1 MLIETLVRFSSPLI
15 FTVTPVLGITSVLIS
30 FIMIVIIFPNSS
42 YAHITGN
49 TAQQWINTQENVKI
63 QFTYEPEKPL
73 IDSPTVL
80 KFSVQ
85 NLQTGQHLKDLFAK
99 VTIINRQTVFK
110 SNNITVTD
118 GDFSFYSTFPNDGT
132 YQVILRINSKD
143 YAIALASFKV
153 IVPFQPIGTINLSYT
168 IPLILPAVIVGIVG
182 FIVVASFLIVKRIYE
197 KKVVRR
203 VGIILPSEE

>member
-1 MLIETLVRFSSPLI
+1 MSLLLIEMLVLFSSPLI
-15 FTVTPVLGITSVLIS
+15 FTATLALRITSIWIS
-30 FIMIVIIFPNSS
+30 FIMIAIIFPNSS
-42 YAHITGN
+42 YAHINGN
-49 TAQQWINTQENVKI
+49 RTQQWINTQENVKI

-118 GDFSFYSTFPNDGT
+118 GDFSLNPTFPNDGT
-132 YQVILRINSKD
+132 YQVILRINSRD

-153 IVPFQPIGTINLSYT
+153 FVPFQPIGTFNLSYT
-168 IPLILPAVIVGIVG
+168 IPLILPAVIVGLVG
-182 FIVVASFLIVKRIYE
+182 FIVVATFVIVKRIYE
-197 KKVVRR
+197 KK
-203 VGIILPSEE
+203 GS